1 MICTGRIRRRWNC
14 STICYAI
21 PPRHA
26 RCCCSPIAGGAA
38 PDSLLAALR
47 AGCERIELAAL
58 SRADAGPLLERVPD
72 AGAREQI
79 YLESG
84 GNPFYLEQLAQAA
97 ARRKSGP
104 HGGAGGARRDDGL
117 DADPEGAA
125 IVPRVVSDALT
136 RELDALPE
144 EARLVLRAAALAGE
158 LFGPELVA
166 GIAQLATERA
176 LARLDLALDA
186 GLICESDSPLW
197 FRFRHPIVRRVV
209 YASAGAAWRIGA
221 HARAAALL
229 AAQGAS
235 ITIRAHHVQR
245 SAPPGDLGAVDLLAQ
260 AGHASLALA
269 PASAAVW
276 FTAALRLLPHDCGP
290 ERRLALLGPQAAA
303 LGAAG
308 RLHQARAALAE
319 VHALLAFAHPAAR
332 GRVVGFI
339 AVIDRLLGQPGDA
352 RELLSRS
359 LRELP
364 GPQFARGRRASARG
378 RRRPFLR
385 RRLGGDARRGRTLLA
400 GG

>member
-1 MICTGRIRRRWNC
+1 M
-14 STICYAI
+14 
-21 PPRHA
+21 
-26 RCCCSPIAGGAA
+26 
-38 PDSLLAALR
+38 
-47 AGCERIELAAL
+47 
-58 SRADAGPLLERVPD
+58 
-72 AGAREQI
+72 
-79 YLESG
+79 
-84 GNPFYLEQLAQAA
+84 
-97 ARRKSGP
+97 
-104 HGGAGGARRDDGL
+104 
-117 DADPEGAA
+117 
-125 IVPRVVSDALT
+125 SDALT

-186 GLICESDSPLW
+186 GLICQSDSPLW

-221 HARAAALL
+221 HARAATLL
-229 AAQGAS
+229 AAQGAAV
-235 ITIRAHHVQR
+235 TIRAHHVQR
-245 SAPPGDLGAVDLLAQ
+245 SAPPGDLDAVDLLAQ

-276 FTAALRLLPHDCGP
+276 FTAALRLLPQECGP

-352 RELLSRS
+352 RDLLSRS

-364 GPQFARGRRASARG
+364 DSHSREAAELQLEVAADRFFAGDWEAMLDAAGHCWRVAEGIGDRGLKIAAVGMLGLAEYSTGRVSQAR
-378 RRRPFLR
+378 
-385 RRLGGDARRGRTLLA
+385 DRRGRGA
-400 GG
+400 PAD